1 MPVTISG
8 IIDGISEEII
18 GKMPKTQQGQIRPY
32 VADAKLHFRQRM
44 EKPGGA
50 KTAKLEVRNPKPV
63 DPTLPW
69 TENPTGIQ
77 PALAALFP
85 ESIRIDAMD
94 DAGAD
99 VAKQTKTNTIGKL
112 IAEVIKPIQK
122 QHDEELKTALQGIA
136 DKFSATG
143 ASRSEQLRD
152 FDAGASISTLLR
164 SCGGFFHGWPSLGR
178 VWRGAHEES
187 AALHPDHDCGA
198 AGKKPIIRRRPGR

>member
-1 MPVTISG
+1 MSAIEWLIEPFPLTDEDFFNREMPVTISG

-99 VAKQTKTNTIGKL
+99 VAKQTQTNKRKL
-112 IAEVIKPIQK
+112 LHVPFAFPN
-122 QHDEELKTALQGIA
+122 AGR
-136 DKFSATG
+136 KFNFNHG
-143 ASRSEQLRD
+143 AGD
-152 FDAGASISTLLR
+152 
-164 SCGGFFHGWPSLGR
+164 WPCPP
-178 VWRGAHEES
+178 WRTS
-187 AALHPDHDCGA
+187 
-198 AGKKPIIRRRPGR
+198 K